1 MKKLSI
7 NIQEGLG
14 DVLSQEELKHVLG
27 GMGSYGSSDSE
38 EFGSMSDTDCNASD
52 VPPQVLAC
60 RGKKLH
66 QECSYVKKNGEL
78 FEGTCQL
85 WVGKF
90 FCASFHRTPCRK

>member
-7 NIQEGLG
+7 NIPEGLG

-38 EFGSMSDTDCNASD
+38 EFGSMSDVDCNASAMS
-52 VPPQVLAC
+52 PQVLAC
-60 RGKKLH
+60 RHKRLHDECWYFKKSGK
-66 QECSYVKKNGEL
+66 L

-85 WVGKF
+85 WIGTL
-90 FCASFHRTPCRK
+90 FCASFNRTPCRR